1 MKRHLFFAILGVL
14 SLGACTSTRYL
25 QSGSPETPISGAVTK
40 EAFGSR
46 RVEVTLN
53 GKIYRG
59 DWRVDPPTKEQKA
72 ETSYPH
78 RRHIGI
84 VDSKLLAEDGSTL
97 VCHWKTESTAAEGT
111 CQDDGREYLLNMK

>member
-1 MKRHLFFAILGVL
+1 MKRHLFFVILGVL

-25 QSGSPETPISGAVTK
+25 QSGSPDTLISGTVTK
-40 EAFGSR
+40 EVFGAR

-84 VDSKLLAEDGSTL
+84 VDSKLLADDGSAL
-97 VCHWKTESTAAEGT
+97 VCHWKTESITAEGI
-111 CQDDGREYLLNMK
+111 CQDNGREYLLNMK